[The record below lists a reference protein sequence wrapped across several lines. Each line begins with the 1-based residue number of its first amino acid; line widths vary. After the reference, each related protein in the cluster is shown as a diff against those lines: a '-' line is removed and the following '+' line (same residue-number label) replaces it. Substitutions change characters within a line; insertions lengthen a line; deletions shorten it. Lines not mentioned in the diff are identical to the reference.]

1 VDECIQT
8 RALAEKDALRA
19 EVRRLKAEV
28 ARLRAET
35 AARLAAVA
43 GAGRDLV
50 ADRRACD
57 AATGGAWYGVPRG
70 DGRVVEVRCN
80 VGGGMS
86 WQVGLTK
93 DMKHH
98 DLMFAVLAR
107 EGWPAALELIA
118 RLQNIIDGMAARIA
132 AQSDQLSRRAEKG
145 EEDGGM
151 PGVLPQWRLDMLR
164 AEFEKRQR
172 DGGAT

>member
-28 ARLRAET
+28 ARLQ
-35 AARLAAVA
+35 AVI
-43 GAGRDLV
+43 
-50 ADRRACD
+50 
-57 AATGGAWYGVPRG
+57 
-70 DGRVVEVRCN
+70 
-80 VGGGMS
+80 GGM
-86 WQVGLTK
+86 
-93 DMKHH
+93 
-98 DLMFAVLAR
+98 
-107 EGWPAALELIA
+107 
-118 RLQNIIDGMAARIA
+118 
-132 AQSDQLSRRAEKG
+132 AEKG
-145 EEDGGM
+145 GEM